1 MRFHGHLMRF
11 RRTAIAASR
20 PVSRLSYKFRPA

>member
-1 MRFHGHLMRF
+1 MQALFISFSCPMP
-11 RRTAIAASR
+11 R

>member
-1 MRFHGHLMRF
+1 MQTFSLD
-11 RRTAIAASR
+11 TR

>member
-1 MRFHGHLMRF
+1 MIGYWHKTSKILR
-11 RRTAIAASR
+11 IR